1 MNDRTR
7 RPTMAPEDDP
17 SIPVLTE
24 RLTLPVPAAGS
35 KPAAQ
40 AAAAEAVVDSMVFP
54 KAAPANKP
62 VPTAAAGVTSRP
74 ALHPFEL
81 PPAPGA
87 ITAPAARA
95 TGAAPS
101 APAVAS
107 PASPAMPLPAAASA
121 PAQIAP
127 VTPAPLIAPTAP
139 RAPAASGATLASA
152 VMPDANAIRSAVLD
166 DLAARL
172 PREIE
177 SLMRKQL
184 AGSIEAAVQAAS
196 TDLAARIRNA
206 AAQSLQNLVEQAVKA
221 EIARLR
227 LPPPPK

>member
-1 MNDRTR
+1 MNERNR
-7 RPTMAPEDDP
+7 RPTLTPEDDP

-24 RLTLPVPAAGS
+24 RLTLPVAGA
-35 KPAAQ
+35 KPAAVS
-40 AAAAEAVVDSMVFP
+40 AAADAVVDSMVFP
-54 KAAPANKP
+54 KAAPLRKP
-62 VPTAAAGVTSRP
+62 DPAAGADLSPPRP
-74 ALHPFEL
+74 ALPAFEL
-81 PPAPGA
+81 PP
-87 ITAPAARA
+87 T
-95 TGAAPS
+95 
-101 APAVAS
+101 
-107 PASPAMPLPAAASA
+107 PAAASA
-121 PAQIAP
+121 AVAKPAPQPSPAP
-127 VTPAPLIAPTAP
+127 VSASVTASSPAPAI
-139 RAPAASGATLASA
+139 APAAPAAAAAPASA
-152 VMPDANAIRSAVLD
+152 PLARPDADAIRNAVID

>member
-7 RPTMAPEDDP
+7 RPTMTPEDDP

-24 RLTLPVPAAGS
+24 RLTLPVPAAGG
-35 KPAAQ
+35 KPATPSS
-40 AAAAEAVVDSMVFP
+40 AADAVVDSMVFP
-54 KAAPANKP
+54 NAAPARP
-62 VPTAAAGVTSRP
+62 AEPAALGAATSRT
-74 ALHPFEL
+74 ALPTFEL
-81 PPAPGA
+81 PRP
-87 ITAPAARA
+87 PAAVAA
-95 TGAAPS
+95 TRP
-101 APAVAS
+101 V
-107 PASPAMPLPAAASA
+107 AAASA
-121 PAQIAP
+121 PIAARPAAMPSALPPVAGAATPTAPVAPAAPIAP
-127 VTPAPLIAPTAP
+127 LAAPAPL
-139 RAPAASGATLASA
+139 
-152 VMPDANAIRSAVLD
+152 PDAAAIRNAVLD

-227 LPPPPK
+227 QPPPK

>member
-24 RLTLPVPAAGS
+24 RLTLPVPAAGG
-35 KPAAQ
+35 KAATPSS
-40 AAAAEAVVDSMVFP
+40 AADAVVDSMVFP
-54 KAAPANKP
+54 KAAPARPLEPAAPGAAASRTVLPSFELPPTPAAAPAARP
-62 VPTAAAGVTSRP
+62 VAAVNVPVAARPAAATPPPTAAASA
-74 ALHPFEL
+74 AL
-81 PPAPGA
+81 
-87 ITAPAARA
+87 IAPAA
-95 TGAAPS
+95 P
-101 APAVAS
+101 
-107 PASPAMPLPAAASA
+107 
-121 PAQIAP
+121 IAP
-127 VTPAPLIAPTAP
+127 PVSPAPL
-139 RAPAASGATLASA
+139 
-152 VMPDANAIRSAVLD
+152 PDAAAIRGAVLD

-227 LPPPPK
+227 QSPPK